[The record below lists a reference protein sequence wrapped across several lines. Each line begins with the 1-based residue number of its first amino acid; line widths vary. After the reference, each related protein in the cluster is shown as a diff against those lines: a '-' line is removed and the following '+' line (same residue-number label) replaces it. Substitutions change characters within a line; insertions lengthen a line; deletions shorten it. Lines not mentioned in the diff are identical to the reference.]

1 MISTG
6 PLSRTALSRVT
17 LAGAR
22 RRVERVLPSRA
33 PLGVLLPDV
42 RPAESVRLRLRRV
55 GAVLE
60 SVGVIALLPLVI
72 GVFGVYGR
80 LLGTFA

>member
-17 LAGAR
+17 LVGAR
-22 RRVERVLPSRA
+22 GRVGLVLPSHE

-42 RPAESVRLRLRRV
+42 WPAERVRVRLRRV
-55 GAVLE
+55 GDVLE

-80 LLGTFA
+80 LLGTFT